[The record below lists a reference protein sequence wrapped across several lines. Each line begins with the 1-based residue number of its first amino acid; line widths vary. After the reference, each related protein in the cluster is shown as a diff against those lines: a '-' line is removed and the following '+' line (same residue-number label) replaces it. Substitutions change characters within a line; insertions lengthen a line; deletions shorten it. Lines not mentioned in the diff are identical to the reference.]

1 MIRGTTPTLEFTLP
15 FDTALLSEAYVTFAQ
30 QDKVVLEKSLSDC
43 VTDGNK
49 MTVKLTQ
56 ADTLKLQVGFV
67 DIQIRAKMTG
77 GDALAS
83 GIITVSAQ
91 KILKD
96 GAI

>member
-1 MIRGTTPTLEFTLP
+1 MIRGTTPMLVFTLP
-15 FDTALLSEAYVTFAQ
+15 FDTGLLAEAYVTFAQ
-30 QDKVVLEKSLSDC
+30 KDEVVLEKSLSDC

-56 ADTLKLQVGFV
+56 ADTLKLKAGFV
-67 DIQIRAKMTG
+67 DIQIRAKTTS

-83 GIITVSAQ
+83 EIITVSAQ

-96 GAI
+96 GMI